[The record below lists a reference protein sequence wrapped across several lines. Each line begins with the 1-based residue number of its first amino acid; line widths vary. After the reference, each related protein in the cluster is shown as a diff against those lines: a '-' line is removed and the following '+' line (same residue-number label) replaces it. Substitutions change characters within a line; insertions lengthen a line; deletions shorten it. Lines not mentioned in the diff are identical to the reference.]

1 MDAQKRKARRLAD
14 RLLAGRWTGEAIAA
28 AIEAVLGLRRKQF
41 RALLLHDLL
50 RFGEPD
56 PPTVNRVTDYLL
68 TSKPFLKLTAKSI
81 GPTLAAH
88 CFAPAEPFATLA
100 IPRLTAQGELAA
112 WLDLTIEQLDW
123 LADARR
129 GHRRAEGALQHYH
142 YAFIDKKSGPPRL
155 IEAPKSRLKAIQRR
169 ILHEI
174 LEPVPVHG
182 GAFGFVP
189 GRSCLGGAQRHAGE
203 AVVAGFDLRHFF
215 PTLHMDRVHGIFRS
229 LGYPASVARLLA
241 GLCTTVTPDAV
252 FLRLPAAQRH
262 DRAIQALYGA
272 RHLPQGAPTS
282 PALANLAAWQ
292 LDRRLD
298 GLARAAG
305 ANYTRY
311 ADDLTFSGD
320 AAFARRIDPFGRTVE
335 TIVVEEGFA
344 LNLAKSRVM
353 PRGTQQR
360 VTGIIVNEHCNIART
375 EFDRLK
381 AILHNCVRHGPAGQ
395 NRDSVADFR
404 RHLDGRIAWVAQVNP
419 RRAEKLRRDFDRIAW
434 E

>member
-1 MDAQKRKARRLAD
+1 MDANKRKARRLAN
-14 RLLAGRWTGEAIAA
+14 RLLAGRWTAEAIAT
-28 AIEAVLGLRRKQF
+28 AIKAVRGLHREQF
-41 RALLLHDLL
+41 RAALLHDLL
-50 RFGEPD
+50 AFGG
-56 PPTVNRVTDYLL
+56 PPTADELVDYLL
-68 TSKPFLKLTAKSI
+68 SAIPFLMLTAKSI
-81 GPTLAAH
+81 APALAAPR
-88 CFAPAEPFATLA
+88 FAPAKPFATLP
-100 IPRLTAQGELAA
+100 IPRLVAQGELAT

-123 LADARR
+123 LADTRR

-169 ILHEI
+169 ILDEI
-174 LEPVPVHG
+174 LAKVPVHG
-182 GAFGFVP
+182 SAFGFVP
-189 GRSCLGGAQRHAGE
+189 GRSCLGGAQLHAGE

-215 PTLHMDRVHGIFRS
+215 PTLQMGRVHGIFRS
-229 LGYPASVARLLA
+229 LGYPASIARLLA
-241 GLCTTVTPDAV
+241 GLCSTVTPDTV
-252 FLRLPAAQRH
+252 FLRLPEVLRH
-262 DRAIQALYGA
+262 DRAIQALYSA

-311 ADDLTFSGD
+311 ADDLAFSGD
-320 AAFARRIDPFGRTVE
+320 AGFAARIDAFACSVE
-335 TIVVEEGFA
+335 TIVGEEGFA

-353 PRGTQQR
+353 HRGTQQR
-360 VTGIIVNEHCNIART
+360 VTGIVVNAHCNIART

-381 AILHNCVRHGPAGQ
+381 AILHNCVRHGPSGQ
-395 NRDSVADFR
+395 NRAGVADFR

-419 RRAEKLRRDFDRIAW
+419 HRAEKLRRDFDRIVW